1 MKWQREAEY
10 LKLTWE
16 CQRQNWSQRR
26 NISPSFSFF
35 FFGDL
40 VVGPV
45 VVETQE
51 KLTVERRKV
60 SENHAVPIQKK
71 DLTESPFDYAQQ
83 SSSSQKRAIAM
94 TSKTLPQLSWSST
107 QKKLKDIFKMHE
119 TEKVANPSH
128 NWVGHQHKKNS
139 KTSLKCM
146 KLRRLHNRWAR
157 GACDHIDQLGGPG

>member
-35 FFGDL
+35 RRLGRRTRGSRDT
-40 VVGPV
+40 GKINRR
-45 VVETQE
+45 E
-51 KLTVERRKV
+51 KKV
-60 SENHAVPIQKK
+60 LGESCSTNPKEK

-83 SSSSQKRAIAM
+83 SSSSQKRTIAM

-107 QKKLKDIFKMHE
+107 QK
-119 TEKVANPSH
+119 
-128 NWVGHQHKKNS
+128 NS

-146 KLRRLHNRWAR
+146 KLRRLQIPPTTELVINTKNFKDIFKMHETEKVAQQMSERR
-157 GACDHIDQLGGPG
+157 LRPY